1 MPKALI
7 IDDDASL
14 TTMVR
19 RFLEGA
25 GLDVETALSGAGG
38 LQKAVS
44 MRPDV
49 AIVDIMMPD
58 MDGYEVCRRLRK
70 DPRTARAAIVVLT
83 ARGQLIDKQ
92 VALRAGAD
100 VHMTKPFNGKAL
112 VGEIQQLL
120 AERAT
125 TEEPLGYQVLVL
137 RLQAGVGATTVSV
150 NLALCLARDEGRLAI
165 VADLVLQ
172 GGQIESRLGL
182 PLVESWQDAAERDED
197 GLVRHLV
204 RHESGLF
211 ALPTPASNGELA
223 TPVRVAQVLQRLREW
238 HDYVVVDTPFN
249 LGPLAPVLLQSSP
262 LVLLLVTSESAIL
275 QAARASLTTIERM
288 GGRALQIWPVLR
300 LAGDEEKS
308 AQQRAEDALG
318 LPVISL
324 LPSAPEACAQAV
336 AACRPMVLS
345 YPDSSLAGAFRDLAQ
360 EIVRNA
366 RRQPLR
372 RIPR

>member
-1 MPKALI
+1 
-7 IDDDASL
+7 
-14 TTMVR
+14 
-19 RFLEGA
+19 
-25 GLDVETALSGAGG
+25 
-38 LQKAVS
+38 
-44 MRPDV
+44 
-49 AIVDIMMPD
+49 
-58 MDGYEVCRRLRK
+58 
-70 DPRTARAAIVVLT
+70 
-83 ARGQLIDKQ
+83 
-92 VALRAGAD
+92 
-100 VHMTKPFNGKAL
+100 
-112 VGEIQQLL
+112 
-120 AERAT
+120 
-125 TEEPLGYQVLVL
+125 
-137 RLQAGVGATTVSV
+137 
-150 NLALCLARDEGRLAI
+150 
-165 VADLVLQ
+165 
-172 GGQIESRLGL
+172 
-182 PLVESWQDAAERDED
+182 VESWQDAAERDED